1 MIEFENR
8 ECHTLCA
15 KYRLNIEDAN
25 FAKGFIPKKILLDRT
40 RNIHSYLVIC
50 KWFDDFLWSNYW
62 GKDSFTASIKSML
75 AVQYSELDRPLF
87 FIFNN
92 ENKCR
97 IIEGNELRE
106 AILENPKIDINQYIL
121 CNACNLFDVIVK
133 IKKEL

>member
-8 ECHTLCA
+8 ECHTLST
-15 KYRLNIEDAN
+15 KYKLNIEDAN
-25 FAKGFIPKKILLDRT
+25 FAKGFIPRKIILDRT

-50 KWFDDFLWSNYW
+50 KCVDDFLWSNYW
-62 GKDSFTASIKSML
+62 EKDTFTASIKSML

-87 FIFNN
+87 FIFSI
-92 ENKCR
+92 ENRCR

-106 AILENPKIDINQYIL
+106 AILDDPKIDINQYIL
-121 CNACNLFDVIVK
+121 SNAYNLFDMIIK